1 MDQYCKKIRDFLK
14 EFDEMNFFIN
24 FYLNNVGHEP
34 EKALVRAMDECLENL
49 GTELM
54 YNYSETLDCRYTRLS
69 QSQESVI
76 DYLKTEPENLYTPDN
91 KKEEKKMIQTSD
103 PIPITHE
110 DNTIHWQN
118 HISCSP

>member
-1 MDQYCKKIRDFLK
+1 MDQYCEKIQDYLK

-76 DYLKTEPENLYTPDN
+76 DYLKTEPVNIFIN
-91 KKEEKKMIQTSD
+91 NIKKEEKIMKQSAE
-103 PIPITHE
+103 PIAIKHT

>member
-1 MDQYCKKIRDFLK
+1 MDQYCEKIQDYLK

-34 EKALVRAMDECLENL
+34 EKALVRAIDECLENL

-54 YNYSETLDCRYTRLS
+54 YDYSETLDCRYTRLS

-76 DYLKTEPENLYTPDN
+76 DYLKTEPSNIFIN
-91 KKEEKKMIQTSD
+91 NIKKEEKIMTQSAE
-103 PIPITHE
+103 PIPIKHT